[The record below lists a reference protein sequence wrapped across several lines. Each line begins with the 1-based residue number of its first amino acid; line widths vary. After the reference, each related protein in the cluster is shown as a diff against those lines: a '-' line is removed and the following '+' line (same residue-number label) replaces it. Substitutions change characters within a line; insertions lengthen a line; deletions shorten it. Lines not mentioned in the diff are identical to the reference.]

1 MTQDMMTLRA
11 LLEKSSDADLL
22 REMIGFTAERLMA
35 LEVEGLTGAAHGERS
50 ADRITHRNGYR
61 DRSWETRAGTVELKI
76 PKLRKGSYFPGF
88 LEPRRMAEK
97 ALAAVIQEAYIQG
110 VSTRSVDDLVQ
121 AMGMSGVSKSQV
133 SRLCG
138 EIDDKVNGFLD
149 RSLEGDWPYLW
160 LDATYVKVRQTGRIV
175 SVAVTVAV
183 AVNDQGRREVLG
195 MTIGASEAETF
206 WTEFLRSRARRGLR
220 GVKLVISDDHK
231 GLKATATR
239 ILGATWQRCRVH
251 FARNLLAHAGRQGR
265 RVVSAFVA
273 TAFAQEDADSAKV
286 QWRQVADQLRPKVPK
301 LAVLM
306 DEAEHDVLAY
316 MSFPRE
322 HRQKL
327 HSTNPIERLHAEA
340 PCRGQ
345 ASHQRR
351 RYLSQRSRHHTA
363 RRRHPSRAERRVG
376 RLKEIHD
383 AGSRTLRFA
392 CEELALHH
400 RRTNVVGIFP
410 NEAAITRLVGA
421 ILLEQNDEW
430 GRLKE
435 IHDAGI
441 HRSAERWCPH
451 HAAHRGSLNVPAQA
465 AVVETVG
472 SLRLVAVAPAPEGA
486 LRDTQNLLRL
496 RLAQATPMG
505 APVNLLELHQS
516 QSLYLLRSTDLL
528 PPWLGG
534 VLKPDRSSGT

>member
-35 LEVEGLTGAAHGERS
+35 LEVEGLTGAGHGERS

-88 LEPRRMAEK
+88 LKPRRMAEK

-160 LDATYVKVRQTGRIV
+160 LDATYVKVREAGRIV

-195 MTIGASEAETF
+195 MAIGASEAEAF
-206 WTEFLRSRARRGLR
+206 WTEFLRSLARRGLR
-220 GVKLVISDDHK
+220 GVKLLISDDHK
-231 GLKATATR
+231 GLRAAAAR

-316 MSFPRE
+316 MTFPKE

-327 HSTNPIERLHAEA
+327 HSTNPIERLHAE
-340 PCRGQ
+340 
-345 ASHQRR
+345 
-351 RYLSQRSRHHTA
+351 
-363 RRRHPSRAERRVG
+363 V
-376 RLKEIHD
+376 K
-383 AGSRTLRFA
+383 
-392 CEELALHH
+392 

-421 ILLEQNDEW
+421 ILLEQNEEW
-430 GRLKE
+430 AVSRRYMTLESIAPLSDGVPITL
-435 IHDAGI
+435 
-441 HRSAERWCPH
+441 PTV
-451 HAAHRGSLNVPAQA
+451 AA
-465 AVVETVG
+465 
-472 SLRLVAVAPAPEGA
+472 
-486 LRDTQNLLRL
+486 
-496 RLAQATPMG
+496 
-505 APVNLLELHQS
+505 
-516 QSLYLLRSTDLL
+516 
-528 PPWLGG
+528 
-534 VLKPDRSSGT
+534 